1 MRGLTLYARSRRVPA
16 ALGAAVAG
24 MAIAWL
30 LAAVFNGKG
39 EVSSAVLVLTVL
51 LLVAVVTATLGGPD
65 DTLDRTAARPWAW
78 LRMSHLATALGCV
91 LLLLL
96 ATLLTGTRFGPFG
109 SVIRDTA
116 GLLGL
121 TALGAATVGAARSW
135 FVPLGWTLGAAV
147 FSGTGTVGEA
157 LTWQAQAPG
166 SRPAA
171 VVAAVL
177 AVAGTAVYVSRGP
190 RPRTSS
196 ENV

>member
-30 LAAVFNGKG
+30 LAAVFSDKG

-51 LLVAVVTATLGGPD
+51 LLVAVITATLGGPD
-65 DTLDRTAARPWAW
+65 DTLDRTAARPWTW
-78 LRMSHLATALGCV
+78 LRMSHLAAALGCV

-135 FVPLGWTLGAAV
+135 FVPLGWTLSAAV
-147 FSGTGTVGEA
+147 FSGTGTAGEA

-177 AVAGTAVYVSRGP
+177 AVTGTAVYVSRGP

>member
-16 ALGAAVAG
+16 ALAAAVAG

-30 LAAVFNGKG
+30 LAAAFGDKG
-39 EVSSAVLVLTVL
+39 EVSSTVLVLTVL

-121 TALGAATVGAARSW
+121 TALGAATVGADRSW

-147 FSGTGTVGEA
+147 FSGTGTAGEA

-177 AVAGTAVYVSRGP
+177 AVAGAAVYVSRGP